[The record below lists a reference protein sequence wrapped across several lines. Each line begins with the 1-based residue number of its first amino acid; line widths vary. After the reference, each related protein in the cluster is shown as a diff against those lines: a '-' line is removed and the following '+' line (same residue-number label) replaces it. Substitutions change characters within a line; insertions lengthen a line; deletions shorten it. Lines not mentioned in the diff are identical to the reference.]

1 MISERAKN
9 ITPSTTLAITSR
21 AKKMKKEGK
30 DVVILAAGEP
40 DFPTPDRVKEFAI
53 KAIKNNF
60 TNYTATAGI
69 TELKDGICRKFLRDN
84 GLKYSPSQVM
94 VNCGGKHA
102 LYNGFQ
108 CLLNT
113 GDEVILSVPYWNSYI
128 EQVKLAGG
136 KTVEIPSKPDMS
148 LNIETIKNSV
158 TEKTKVILI
167 NSPSNPSGYVI
178 SREEAEA
185 LGEILIKNKNLF
197 LISDDV
203 YEYFIYDGK
212 HYTIAAM
219 FPELKERTMIV
230 NAVSKTYSMTGWR
243 IGYAAGPEEL
253 ISSMTKLQD
262 HMTSNP
268 SSISQMAALEAING
282 SQEDV
287 KIMVEEFRKRREFLV
302 ENLNKLPLIKC
313 SPPKGAFYVFVDIS
327 NTGTGSAEFAH
338 RLLDEC
344 LVAVI
349 PGNAFGMDNYIRLSF
364 AAARE
369 DLEKGLERL
378 GTFLRT
384 VISNQ

>member
-40 DFPTPDRVKEFAI
+40 DFPTPDRIKEFAI

-60 TNYTATAGI
+60 TCYTATAGI
-69 TELKDGICRKFLRDN
+69 PELKDGICKKFFRDN

-102 LYNGFQ
+102 LYNCFQ
-108 CLLNT
+108 SLLNR

-136 KTVEIPSKPDMS
+136 KTVAIPSKPDMS
-148 LNIETIKNSV
+148 LNIETIKHAVN
-158 TEKTKVILI
+158 EKTKVILI

-178 SREEAEA
+178 SREEADA
-185 LGEILIKNKNLF
+185 LGEILIKNKHIF
-197 LISDDV
+197 LISDEV

-219 FPELKERTMIV
+219 FPELKERTIIV

-243 IGYAAGPEEL
+243 IGYAAQG
-253 ISSMTKLQD
+253 
-262 HMTSNP
+262 
-268 SSISQMAALEAING
+268 
-282 SQEDV
+282 
-287 KIMVEEFRKRREFLV
+287 RK
-302 ENLNKLPLIKC
+302 K
-313 SPPKGAFYVFVDIS
+313 
-327 NTGTGSAEFAH
+327 
-338 RLLDEC
+338 
-344 LVAVI
+344 
-349 PGNAFGMDNYIRLSF
+349 
-364 AAARE
+364 
-369 DLEKGLERL
+369 
-378 GTFLRT
+378 
-384 VISNQ
+384 

>member
-1 MISERAKN
+1 MISERARS

-40 DFPTPDRVKEFAI
+40 DFPTPARIKEFAI
-53 KAIKNNF
+53 KAINNNF

-69 TELKDGICRKFLRDN
+69 PELKDAICKKFLRDN
-84 GLKYSPSQVM
+84 GLTYAPSQVM

-102 LYNGFQ
+102 LYNCFQ
-108 CLLNT
+108 SLLNP
-113 GDEVILSVPYWNSYI
+113 GDEVILLVPYWNSYI

-136 KTVEIPSKPDMS
+136 KAIEIPSKPDMS
-148 LNIETIKNSV
+148 LNIEGIKQSI

-178 SREEAEA
+178 SREEAEG
-185 LGEILIKNKNLF
+185 LGEILIKNKHIF
-197 LISDDV
+197 LISDEV

-219 FPELKERTMIV
+219 FPELKERTIIV

-243 IGYAAGPEEL
+243 IGYAAGAEE
-253 ISSMTKLQD
+253 IIASMTKLQD

-282 SQEDV
+282 SQEEV
-287 KIMVEEFRKRREFLV
+287 KIMVEEFSKRRAFLT

-313 SPPKGAFYVFVDIS
+313 SPPKGAFYAFVDIS
-327 NTGTGSAEFAH
+327 NTGIGSGEFAN
-338 RLLDEC
+338 RLLDEH

-369 DLEKGLERL
+369 ALEKGLERME
-378 GTFLRT
+378 TFLRK
-384 VISNQ
+384 VKG

>member
-40 DFPTPDRVKEFAI
+40 DFPTPDRIKEFAI
-53 KAIKNNF
+53 KAINNNF

-69 TELKDGICRKFLRDN
+69 PELKDAICKKFFRDN
-84 GLKYSPSQVM
+84 GLTYTPSRVM

-102 LYNGFQ
+102 LYNCFQ
-108 CLLNT
+108 SLLNP

-136 KTVEIPSKPDMS
+136 KTIEIPSKPDMS
-148 LNIETIKNSV
+148 LNMEGIKHSI

-178 SREEAEA
+178 SREEAES
-185 LGEILIKNKNLF
+185 LGEILIKNKHIF
-197 LISDDV
+197 LISDEV

-219 FPELKERTMIV
+219 FPELKERTVII

-243 IGYAAGPEEL
+243 IGYAAGPEE
-253 ISSMTKLQD
+253 IIASMTKLQD

-287 KIMVEEFRKRREFLV
+287 KIMVEEFRKRREFLID
-302 ENLNKLPLIKC
+302 NLNKLPLIKC
-313 SPPKGAFYVFVDIS
+313 SPPKGAFYAFVDIS
-327 NTGTGSAEFAH
+327 NTGIASGEFAN
-338 RLLDEC
+338 RLLDEQ

-349 PGNAFGMDNYIRLSF
+349 PGNAFGIDNYIRLSF
-364 AAARE
+364 AASRE
-369 DLEKGLERL
+369 SLEKGIERIEK
-378 GTFLRT
+378 FLRK
-384 VISNQ
+384 VNGEK

>member
-9 ITPSTTLAITSR
+9 ITPSTTLAITSK

-40 DFPTPDRVKEFAI
+40 DFPTPDRIKEFAI
-53 KAIKNNF
+53 KAINNNF

-69 TELKDGICRKFLRDN
+69 PELKDAICKKFLRDN
-84 GLKYSPSQVM
+84 GLTYAPSQVM

-102 LYNGFQ
+102 LYNCFQ
-108 CLLNT
+108 SLLNP
-113 GDEVILSVPYWNSYI
+113 GDEVLILVPYWNSYI

-136 KTVEIPSKPDMS
+136 KTIEIPSKPDMS
-148 LNIETIKNSV
+148 LNIEGIKQSI

-178 SREEAEA
+178 SREEAEG
-185 LGEILIKNKNLF
+185 LGEILIKNKHIF
-197 LISDDV
+197 LISDEV
-203 YEYFIYDGK
+203 YEYFIYEGK

-219 FPELKERTMIV
+219 FPELKERTIIV

-243 IGYAAGPEEL
+243 IGYAAGAEE
-253 ISSMTKLQD
+253 IIASMTKLQD

-282 SQEDV
+282 SQEEV
-287 KIMVEEFRKRREFLV
+287 KIMVEEFRKRRAFLI
-302 ENLNKLPLIKC
+302 ENLNKIPLIKC
-313 SPPKGAFYVFVDIS
+313 SPPKGAFYAFVDIS
-327 NTGTGSAEFAH
+327 NTGIGSGEFAN
-338 RLLDEC
+338 RLLDEH

-369 DLEKGLERL
+369 ALEKGIERL
-378 GTFLRT
+378 DNFLRK
-384 VISNQ
+384 VSSEK

>member
-9 ITPSTTLAITSR
+9 ITPSTTLAITSK

-40 DFPTPDRVKEFAI
+40 DFPTPDRIKEFAI
-53 KAIKNNF
+53 KAINNNF

-69 TELKDGICRKFLRDN
+69 PELKDAICKKFLRDN
-84 GLKYSPSQVM
+84 GLTYAPSQVM

-102 LYNGFQ
+102 LYNCFQ
-108 CLLNT
+108 SLLNP
-113 GDEVILSVPYWNSYI
+113 GDEVLILVPYWNSYI

-136 KTVEIPSKPDMS
+136 KTIEIPSKPDMS
-148 LNIETIKNSV
+148 LNIEGIKQSI

-178 SREEAEA
+178 SREEAEG
-185 LGEILIKNKNLF
+185 LGEILIKNKHIF
-197 LISDDV
+197 LISDEV
-203 YEYFIYDGK
+203 YEYFIYEGK

-219 FPELKERTMIV
+219 FPELKERTIIV

-243 IGYAAGPEEL
+243 IGYAAGAEE
-253 ISSMTKLQD
+253 IIASMTKLQD

-282 SQEDV
+282 SQEEV
-287 KIMVEEFRKRREFLV
+287 KIMVEEFRKRRAFLI

-313 SPPKGAFYVFVDIS
+313 SPPKGAFYAFVDIS
-327 NTGTGSAEFAH
+327 NTGIGSGEFAN
-338 RLLDEC
+338 RLLDEH

-369 DLEKGLERL
+369 ALEKGIERL
-378 GTFLRT
+378 DNFLRK
-384 VISNQ
+384 VSSEK

>member
-69 TELKDGICRKFLRDN
+69 AELKDGICRKFLRDN

-113 GDEVILSVPYWNSYI
+113 GDEVILSIPYWNSYI

-136 KTVEIPSKPDMS
+136 KAIEIPSKPDMS

-212 HYTIAAM
+212 HYTITAM

-327 NTGTGSAEFAH
+327 NTGMGSAEFAN

-349 PGNAFGMDNYIRLSF
+349 PGNTFGMDNYIRLSF

-378 GTFLRT
+378 EKFLT
-384 VISNQ
+384 KM